1 MVFGAWWHWCKI
13 ICLPLQLF
21 DGFMTGGQAS
31 ISSSTLVM
39 GAGMRRRWDEAIVT
53 LLFSLVFLG
62 PPPSEASEAAG

>member
-1 MVFGAWWHWCKI
+1 
-13 ICLPLQLF
+13 LQLF